1 VIRRHWLLAVLFMG
15 FGGLLAWQLF
25 LPGFIGIADT
35 NDFARV
41 AGWLC
46 LAPSGAPTSFTFFQ
60 PDYTWSAHHFWASP
74 YTSSE
79 TALGWL
85 AIQLAGATHEGA
97 HFDIRWLAALHVTL
111 CLAGFAALLAALR
124 GCPKRVQTVV
134 AGVPL
139 LLLTDVC
146 YTALLNSFYM
156 DTAAFCG
163 LLFMAGTA
171 VWISAVE
178 RPRMGQLALFLVAA
192 LLFVTSKTQHAIWS
206 LFPALFLAASGV
218 RTRRP
223 GLRTATLGMAA
234 LVFACGVYME
244 RTADRAY
251 KGQALFNLL
260 FYRIGSEG
268 PAAMPDLL
276 KLGVRPDEARY
287 LGSHSY
293 TPGSPM
299 ADPEFAERFYERTGF
314 MRVLGWY
321 LHHPAKTLRMVSDR
335 LLWETEIMRPNNLGN
350 YRIEAGHG
358 PRELTHRFGLWSDM
372 RSALFHRAPWYLP
385 LWYGLFLAG
394 CVMAILRRHSPAF
407 TRMAWL
413 ALGIALLG
421 AGEFLASNLADCLDM
436 ARHLFVF
443 HACTDLTVCF
453 AVAWSVERARFGK
466 SDRAARMR
474 DFRAYARRRLREMRD
489 EETMVVRRRVRLPLP
504 DGRGSASYTIRIWLL
519 HYSADVICWP
529 GSRCMRLPADW
540 RSGS

>member
-1 VIRRHWLLAVLFMG
+1 MASLIRRYWLSAVLFMG

-41 AGWLC
+41 TGWLC
-46 LAPSGAPTSFTFFQ
+46 LAPSGAPTTFTFFQ
-60 PDYTWSAHHFWASP
+60 PEYTWSARHFWASP
-74 YTSSE
+74 YASSE

-111 CLAGFAALLAALR
+111 CLAGFAALLAGLR
-124 GCPKRVQTVV
+124 ERPKRVQAVI
-134 AGVPL
+134 AAVPL

-163 LLFMAGTA
+163 LLLMAGTA
-171 VWISAVE
+171 VWISAAE
-178 RPRMGQLALFLVAA
+178 KPRAGQLALFFVAA

-206 LFPALFLAASGV
+206 FLPALFLAASGL
-218 RTRRP
+218 RTRQRR
-223 GLRTATLGMAA
+223 LRAVTLGMAA
-234 LVFACGVYME
+234 LVFASGVYME

-251 KGQALFNLL
+251 KGQALFNVL

-293 TPGSPM
+293 APGSPM
-299 ADPEFAERFYERTGF
+299 GDPEFAEQFYERTGF
-314 MRVLGWY
+314 KRLLGWY
-321 LHHPAKTLRMVSDR
+321 LHHPAKTFRMVSDR
-335 LLWETEIMRPNNLGN
+335 LLWEAEIMRANNLGN
-350 YRIEAGHG
+350 YRIEDGHG
-358 PRELTHRFGLWSDM
+358 PRERTHQFGLWSDM
-372 RSALFHRAPWYLP
+372 RSALFHRAPWYFP

-394 CVMAILRRHSPAF
+394 CIATILRRPSPVS
-407 TRMAWL
+407 TRIAWL

-421 AGEFLASNLADCLDM
+421 AGEFVASNLADCLDM
-436 ARHLFVF
+436 ARHLFLF

-453 AVAWSVERARFGK
+453 AIAWSVERARFGK
-466 SDRAARMR
+466 ADREIGRAARMR
-474 DFRAYARRRLREMRD
+474 DFRAYAKRRLRDVSD
-489 EETMVVRRRVRLPLP
+489 EELLTTLPH
-504 DGRGSASYTIRIWLL
+504 GRGS
-519 HYSADVICWP
+519 D
-529 GSRCMRLPADW
+529 
-540 RSGS
+540 